1 MATTKEAE
9 LRADT
14 DVLLAEEY
22 LSDLIYAALLE
33 IGEPAKASEVTL
45 EIANDRIT
53 FPLVRRVL
61 TDSPRF
67 LSIDRMWN
75 LAARYLDKGR
85 PTERNLQEVLRASG
99 RPLSTSQLATE
110 LSAIYDRPGDVYLG
124 LVGKIATTNRDYFK
138 TAHGEIAPRSW
149 LPLTDADEEADVLFD
164 NDLTSAQVKAF
175 APAAKGA
182 AWSASAETTRK
193 IVEAAGGRPVPH
205 RVLGVLAWRALGG
218 KYDTLKH
225 FVAAYADPNLVWLS
239 SGRWITRSRAD
250 ELEALLADR
259 AALIG
264 AEDGL
269 DETSSV
275 AAAPPAVVPDA
286 PVEIVEPE
294 VVVAKPGKKGAAA
307 PNGRAPAAAPKTKAP
322 ELVAEPVPAV
332 VPAPAPPVPAPPVPA
347 PPATP
352 VVPVRK
358 PLEVTDNDLSA
369 LEQLVSGRETAI
381 DVAELLALQYEVV
394 PGDPSYK
401 DDVASLFDVLKNS
414 GRFQYVGA
422 GRFREPNSLPLY
434 VYSVPESFSF
444 PDLQFVSLEGE
455 IMDEEI
461 EDEGFAGNL
470 RGEMRSPL
478 AQDVL
483 DDDGAYLGDIPA
495 DSQSLR
501 LVVKAHHKEIGTFPL
516 CQVPDGFFPS
526 DAPVVEITLRD
537 PAGAAHEVIVN
548 NDLRIA
554 FNLFGLYEQIAP
566 ESGGV
571 FLLEKMVRPFEF
583 RFLSQEEMDA
593 QVYIAS
599 ERMDDLYAL
608 REQADEGGD
617 LAAFDI
623 ACEVLVHY
631 AKGLDFVQLLTEVNV
646 VRRVTRRKLA
656 SILSNY
662 YCFAQK
668 PGQPLWRFDA
678 KKRDLG
684 TDRAKRKYLK
694 R

>member
-1 MATTKEAE
+1 
-9 LRADT
+9 
-14 DVLLAEEY
+14 
-22 LSDLIYAALLE
+22 
-33 IGEPAKASEVTL
+33 
-45 EIANDRIT
+45 
-53 FPLVRRVL
+53 
-61 TDSPRF
+61 
-67 LSIDRMWN
+67 MWN

-85 PTERNLQEVLRASG
+85 PTERNLQEVLRAAG

-138 TAHGEIAPRSW
+138 TVHGEIAPRSW

-164 NDLTSAQVKAF
+164 NDLTAAQVKAF
-175 APAAKGA
+175 APAAKGVSWA
-182 AWSASAETTRK
+182 APTFAEATRK
-193 IVEAAGGRPVPH
+193 IVEAAAGRPVPH
-205 RVLGVLAWRALGG
+205 RVLGVLAWRALGA
-218 KYDTLKH
+218 KYDGLKH

-269 DETSSV
+269 DEVSSV
-275 AAAPPAVVPDA
+275 AAP
-286 PVEIVEPE
+286 
-294 VVVAKPGKKGAAA
+294 VVVADVPVEVVAAPEPEAAPAKPAKKPTAAA
-307 PNGRAPAAAPKTKAP
+307 ATNGRAAPAAPKEAKIP
-322 ELVAEPVPAV
+322 EPIVE
-332 VPAPAPPVPAPPVPA
+332 PVPAPPPA
-347 PPATP
+347 P
-352 VVPVRK
+352 VVSVRK
-358 PLEVTDNDLSA
+358 PLEVTESDLSG

-401 DDVASLFDVLKNS
+401 DDVATLFDVLRAS
-414 GRFQYVGA
+414 ERFQYVGA

-434 VYSVPESFSF
+434 VYSVPESLSF

-461 EDEGFAGNL
+461 EDEGFASNL
-470 RGEMRSPL
+470 RAEQRNPL

-483 DDDGAYLGDIPA
+483 DDDGAYSGDVPA
-495 DSQSLR
+495 DTQSLR
-501 LVVKAHHKEIGTFPL
+501 LVIKAHHKEIGTFPL
-516 CQVPDGFFPS
+516 CQVPDGFFPA
-526 DAPVVEITLRD
+526 DAPVVEVTLRD

-548 NDLRIA
+548 NELRIA
-554 FNLFGLYEQIAP
+554 FNLFGLYEQIAAD
-566 ESGGV
+566 SGGV

-583 RFLSQEEMDA
+583 RFVPQEQPDPQIYVA
-593 QVYIAS
+593 P
-599 ERMDDLYAL
+599 ERMEDLYAL

-617 LAAFDI
+617 LATFDI
-623 ACEVLVHY
+623 ACEVLAQH

>member
-1 MATTKEAE
+1 MATTKQAE
-9 LRADT
+9 TRAET

-33 IGEPAKASEVTL
+33 IGEPAKASEITL

-75 LAARYLDKGR
+75 LAARYMDKGR

-164 NDLTSAQVKAF
+164 NDLTAAQVKAF
-175 APAAKGA
+175 APSAKGVSWA
-182 AWSASAETTRK
+182 TPTYAEATRK
-193 IVEAAGGRPVPH
+193 IVEAASGRPVPQ
-205 RVLGVLAWRALGG
+205 RILGVLAWRALGG
-218 KYDTLKH
+218 KYDGLKH
-225 FVAAYADPNLVWLS
+225 FVAAYADPGLVWLS

-250 ELEALLADR
+250 GLEALLADR

-269 DETSSV
+269 EEVASLAAPAVVADVPVEI
-275 AAAPPAVVPDA
+275 AAAP
-286 PVEIVEPE
+286 EPE
-294 VVVAKPGKKGAAA
+294 AAAPVAKPGKKTAA
-307 PNGRAPAAAPKTKAP
+307 PATNGRAPAATSKAAKAP
-322 ELVAEPVPAV
+322 EPVVELAPV
-332 VPAPAPPVPAPPVPA
+332 VVAPAPPAAPI
-347 PPATP
+347 
-352 VVPVRK
+352 RK
-358 PLEVTDNDLSA
+358 PLEVTEGDLSA

-401 DDVASLFDVLKNS
+401 DDVATLFDVLKAS
-414 GRFQYVGA
+414 DRFQYVGA

-434 VYSVPESFSF
+434 VYSVPESLSF

-470 RGEMRSPL
+470 RGELRNPL

-483 DDDGAYLGDIPA
+483 DDDGAYSGDVPA
-495 DSQSLR
+495 DTQSLR

-526 DAPVVEITLRD
+526 DALVVEVTLRD
-537 PAGAAHEVIVN
+537 GAGSAHEVIVN
-548 NDLRIA
+548 NEMRIA
-554 FNLFGLYEQIAP
+554 FNLFGLYEQVAP
-566 ESGGV
+566 DSGGV

-583 RFLSQEEMDA
+583 RFVPQEQPDPQIYVA
-593 QVYIAS
+593 P

-608 REQADEGGD
+608 REQADDGGD

-623 ACEVLVHY
+623 ACETLALH

>member
-1 MATTKEAE
+1 VATTKEAE
-9 LRADT
+9 RADT

-22 LSDLIYAALLE
+22 LSDLIYQALLE
-33 IGEPAKASEVTL
+33 IGEPVKASEITL
-45 EIANDRIT
+45 EIANDRVT

-75 LAARYLDKGR
+75 LVARYLDKGR

-138 TAHGEIAPRSW
+138 TNRGEIAPRSW

-164 NDLTSAQVKAF
+164 NDLTAAQVKAF
-175 APAAKGA
+175 APAAKGV
-182 AWSASAETTRK
+182 AWTTPTFADATRK

-218 KYDTLKH
+218 GKYDGLKH

-250 ELEALLADR
+250 ELENLLADR

-269 DETSSV
+269 DEAAS
-275 AAAPPAVVPDA
+275 AAAPAVVDVPA
-286 PVEIVEPE
+286 EVIVPEPE
-294 VVVAKPGKKGAAA
+294 AVPVAKPAKKPAAA
-307 PNGRAPAAAPKTKAP
+307 TNGRAPAAKAKSVVEP
-322 ELVAEPVPAV
+322 LVEPVPV
-332 VPAPAPPVPAPPVPA
+332 VAVPAPPPP
-347 PPATP
+347 PPAA
-352 VVPVRK
+352 PVRK
-358 PLEVTDNDLSA
+358 PLEVTGSDLSA

-394 PGDPSYK
+394 PGDTSYK
-401 DDVASLFDVLKNS
+401 DDVASLFDVLKGS
-414 GRFQYVGA
+414 ERFQYVGA

-434 VYSVPESFSF
+434 VYSVPESLSF

-483 DDDGAYLGDIPA
+483 DDDGAYLGDIPV
-495 DSQSLR
+495 DTQSLR
-501 LVVKAHHKEIGTFPL
+501 LVLKTHHKEIGTFPL

-526 DAPVVEITLRD
+526 DAPVVEVTLRD
-537 PAGAAHEVIVN
+537 GAGAAHEVIVN
-548 NDLRIA
+548 NELRIV
-554 FNLFGLYEQIAP
+554 FNLFGLYEQVAAD
-566 ESGGV
+566 SGGV
-571 FLLEKMVRPFEF
+571 FVLEKMVRPFEF
-583 RFLSQEEMDA
+583 RFVPQEETDA
-593 QVYIAS
+593 QIAIAP

-617 LAAFDI
+617 LATFDI
-623 ACEVLVHY
+623 ACEVLAQH
-631 AKGLDFVQLLTEVNV
+631 AKGLDFVQLLTEVNA